1 MNSYDYTL
9 PVLVIFNSLVLF
21 TYPLHVIFVISLFR
35 NRGSNALGTPFHH
48 LLLGVGIS
56 DLISATGYLLFQE
69 PAWLGLAPRFYL
81 ENAWWIAKIVN
92 ICGIAVSNVP
102 LYLHFFL
109 AINRFTAI
117 RLPARHYSLW
127 KYPTAYRITCT
138 VWIITILVSLPI
150 VYPIEFQGYQMDN
163 GRVKSV
169 AFHFVHP
176 FPTQMYTLYVMC
188 LSVFILPTIILY
200 VYLLSY
206 SWFQKFVSN
215 SKRHVQAIAIKSTIA
230 AFFTSIGDVI
240 LLVVLGSQ
248 QVYWTL
254 YQEDLMDP
262 PTYWLAYKVG
272 RDLHNIA
279 TPWAMLLLFKRLR
292 RSIIKGTS
300 SRNSNTPNVNF
311 FPSRE
316 LNARDR
322 KSLEQN

>member
-1 MNSYDYTL
+1 MLLSTIALNKTGCECMNSYDYTL
-9 PVLVIFNSLVLF
+9 PILVIFNSLVLF

-81 ENAWWIAKIVN
+81 ENAWWIAK
-92 ICGIAVSNVP
+92 
-102 LYLHFFL
+102 
-109 AINRFTAI
+109 
-117 RLPARHYSLW
+117 LW
-127 KYPTAYRITCT
+127 KHPTAYRITCT
-138 VWIITILVSLPI
+138 VWIITILVSIPI
-150 VYPIEFQGYQMDN
+150 VYPIE
-163 GRVKSV
+163 
-169 AFHFVHP
+169 
-176 FPTQMYTLYVMC
+176 
-188 LSVFILPTIILY
+188 
-200 VYLLSY
+200 
-206 SWFQKFVSN
+206 FVSN

-262 PTYWLAYKVG
+262 PTYWLAYK
-272 RDLHNIA
+272 
-279 TPWAMLLLFKRLR
+279 LR

-300 SRNSNTPNVNF
+300 SRNSNTPNIQLTICDK
-311 FPSRE
+311 E
-316 LNARDR
+316 LWANVLRVDGERLVECQHADFRR
-322 KSLEQN
+322 PKVKIVSPVENISLNIAINHYLSTS